1 MINKD
6 KELREFYARL
16 DDMRELSDRGEIGI
30 SQFLTEAERA
40 RADSYLKRCAIS
52 YLFFGGYG
60 EAERTRLYIL
70 PDYMEGEGVDVL
82 EDYGY
87 SSQIKALTVRGSG
100 YSRLTHRDFLG
111 SLLSL
116 GIERAVIGDIAVA
129 EDGRSA
135 VIFCDER
142 ILPFILTAL
151 ERVGGD
157 KVSLRTQD
165 VREIDESSLPTRRF
179 ASINT
184 TVSSARLDCIVSSLC
199 NLSREKASE
208 LISAGSVEVD
218 FEIEQRPDRKLTPP
232 CVASVRGFGKY
243 RVLSVDTPTKKG
255 RYRLEAKK
263 YL

>member
-6 KELREFYARL
+6 KELRELYARL
-16 DDMRELSDRGEIGI
+16 DDLRDLCERGEIGV

-40 RADSYLKRCAIS
+40 RADAYLKRS
-52 YLFFGGYG
+52 GLNSFFFGGYSD
-60 EAERTRLYIL
+60 AERTRLYVL
-70 PDYMEGEGVDVL
+70 PDYMEGVGVI

-87 SSQIKALTVRGSG
+87 SLQIKALCVRGSG
-100 YSRLTHRDFLG
+100 YSKLTHRDFLG

-116 GIERAVIGDIAVA
+116 GIERAVIGDIAVS
-129 EDGRSA
+129 EDGHSA
-135 VIFCDER
+135 TVFCDER
-142 ILPFILTAL
+142 ISPFICSSL

-157 KVSLRTQD
+157 KVAIKELD
-165 VREIDESSLPTRRF
+165 IRELDESKLPKRRF
-179 ASINT
+179 APINT
-184 TVSSARLDCIVSSLC
+184 TVSSARLDCVVSALC
-199 NLSREKASE
+199 NLSRERASE
-208 LISAGSVEVD
+208 LIAAGLVELD

-232 CVASVRGFGKY
+232 CVMSVRGFGKY